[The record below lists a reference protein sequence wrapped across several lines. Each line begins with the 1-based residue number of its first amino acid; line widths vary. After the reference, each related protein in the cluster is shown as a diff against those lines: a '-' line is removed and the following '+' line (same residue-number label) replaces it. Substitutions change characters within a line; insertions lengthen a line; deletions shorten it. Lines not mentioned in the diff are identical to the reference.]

1 MEKMSQVELMIIVIA
16 CEQAEGGGNKKLLE
30 RAKKA
35 IAKKEK
41 KGGSGDVVSQRD
53 LAVQQVQNIK
63 HQPKNL
69 RQMRPE
75 IYT

>member
-1 MEKMSQVELMIIVIA
+1 MSQVELMIIVIA

-41 KGGSGDVVSQRD
+41 EGGNGNVVSQRD
-53 LAVQQVQNIK
+53 LAVQQMQNIK
-63 HQPKNL
+63 QKPKNL